1 MPLRIRHDVPLAP
14 MTTLQTGGPA
24 RFFLEAQDEAVLVEG
39 LAWARERGLPVV
51 LLGGGSNVLVA
62 DTGVD
67 GLVIKMATRGVA
79 LDADGDSVVVRTR
92 AGETWDELVERTVG
106 ANLAGL
112 ECLSGIPG
120 SVGAAPVQNIGAYG
134 QEAADTL
141 LSVRVI
147 DLRSLLITD
156 LTSAQCAFAYR
167 DSRFRRHPE
176 EYGVLEVS
184 FGLRPDGLPTVSYP
198 DLAQELA
205 HSHPTLAQTREA
217 VLHVRRRKSMII
229 DPSDENRR
237 SVGSFFTNPR
247 ASTGEFDALAAQAER
262 AGLARRDEIPRYP
275 DGPDRVKLSAA
286 WLIERAGVMRG
297 YRVGRV
303 GVSTRHTLALVNLGG
318 ASTSEVVSLAMTVR
332 RAVAEAFGIDLA
344 VEPVCLGFQPPWQ
357 RRRPEPASRL

>member
-1 MPLRIRHDVPLAP
+1 MPLNIRQNVPLAP
-14 MTTLQTGGPA
+14 MTTLETGGPA
-24 RFFLEAQDEAVLVEG
+24 RFYLEALDEAVLGAG
-39 LAWARERGLPVV
+39 LAWAQERGLPVV

-67 GLVIKMATRGVA
+67 ALVIKIATRGVVF
-79 LDADGDSVVVRTR
+79 DTDGDRVVVRTR
-92 AGETWDELVERTVG
+92 AGEAWDELVERTVC

-134 QEAADTL
+134 QEAADTV

-147 DLRSLLITD
+147 DLRSLAMTD
-156 LTSAQCAFAYR
+156 LTPAQCAFAYR

-184 FGLRPDGLPTVSYP
+184 FLLRPDGLPTVSYP

-217 VLHVRRRKSMII
+217 VLRVRRRKSMII

-237 SVGSFFTNPR
+237 SVGSFFTNPIV
-247 ASTGEFDALAAQAER
+247 STSEFDELTALAER
-262 AGLARRDEIPRYP
+262 TGLARRDEIPRYA

-286 WLIERAGVMRG
+286 WLIERAGFMRG

-303 GVSTRHTLALVNLGG
+303 GVSTRHALALVNLGG
-318 ASTSEVVSLAMTVR
+318 ASTSEVVALATTVR
-332 RAVAEAFGIDLA
+332 RAVAEAFGIRLA
-344 VEPVCLGFQPPWQ
+344 VEPVCLGCQPPW
-357 RRRPEPASRL
+357 